1 MSEKMATLCLLK
13 IKVFWNKDYDVIT
26 SVHNMTIKFLLC
38 DSNYIADVC
47 SCDQCDQSL
56 ATLAFLWENL

>member
-1 MSEKMATLCLLK
+1 MSEKMATLSLLK

-47 SCDQCDQSL
+47 SCDQSL
-56 ATLAFLWENL
+56 ATLAFL